1 MDAITL
7 EVLRNRFFAIAE
19 EMGAAL
25 IRTAYS
31 PNIKDRRDCSC
42 ALFDREGNTIAQA
55 EHIPVHSGVL
65 PWGVKGALEYI
76 DVDALVPGDVVMHN
90 DPFIGGTHLP
100 DVIVISPLFAEGRVV
115 AFVANLAHHV
125 DVGGKVP
132 ASLSPDATEVFQE
145 GLRWP
150 PVKIQKAGV
159 LDPELL
165 AIHHSNVRTP
175 HEGKGDLLAQIASNN
190 VGQKRWDEVV
200 EEFGLEVVLEG
211 ITELDS
217 YCDRRMRV
225 ELERLPV
232 GTFSFSDTIE
242 GDGVVDDLLEIK
254 VTITTGG
261 PQLLVDFTGT
271 CPQTKGPLN
280 CVRPMTLAC
289 IYYVIRAITDPTI
302 PPNSGTFRGIDVI
315 TPSGSLVNAK
325 FPSPTGMGNAI
336 STQRIVDVLLGAF
349 AQMLPERATAA
360 AAGAMNGVQMGSFNP
375 VTEQYFTYGETY
387 GGGYG
392 ASRRGDGT
400 SGVQSHMTN
409 TRNTPIEVL
418 ESILPVRVWR
428 YGLVSDSEGAGEH
441 RGGFGIARVVEMLQ
455 DDVSV
460 YVMSD
465 RAINK
470 PWGLESGQPASGPSF
485 TVTNAAGSRRLGTKS
500 SFVMNTGDVLSI
512 ETSGGGGWGDPLRRD
527 RDALDRDVRGGLISP
542 ERARAVYGLRLPST
556 SAGSETTKPI
566 QVDEADRQ
574 FAIDQGRSPR

>member
-42 ALFDREGNTIAQA
+42 AIFDRDGNTIAQA

-65 PWGVKGALEYI
+65 PWGVKGALDFI

-100 DVIVISPLFAEGRVV
+100 DVILISPIFSADRVV

-165 AIHHSNVRTP
+165 AIHRFNVRTP
-175 HEGKGDLLAQIASNN
+175 HEGKGDLLAQIAANN

-200 EEFGLEVVLEG
+200 AEFGLDLVLDG
-211 ITELDS
+211 IAELDS
-217 YCDRRMRV
+217 YCDRRMRA
-225 ELERLPV
+225 ELAKLPE
-232 GTFSFSDTIE
+232 GTFCFADTIE
-242 GDGVVDDLLEIK
+242 GDGVVDDILEIK
-254 VTITTGG
+254 VSITTGG
-261 PQLLVDFTGT
+261 PRLLVDFTGT
-271 CPQTKGPLN
+271 CAQTKGPLN

-302 PPNSGTFRGIDVI
+302 PPNTGTFRSIDVI

-349 AQMLPERATAA
+349 AQALPERATAA
-360 AAGAMNGVQMGSFNP
+360 ACGAMNGVQMGSFDP
-375 VTEQYFTYGETY
+375 VTEKYFTYGETY

-392 ASRRGDGT
+392 ASSRGDGT

-418 ESILPVRVWR
+418 ETVLPVRVES
-428 YGLVSDSEGAGEH
+428 YGLVPDSEGAGEH
-441 RGGFGIARVVEMLQ
+441 RGGFGISRVVRMLQ

-465 RAINK
+465 RMINK
-470 PWGLESGQPASGPSF
+470 PWGLESGLAASGPRFS
-485 TVTNAAGSRRLGTKS
+485 VTTASGTEQLGTKCQL
-500 SFVMNTGDVLSI
+500 VMNTDDVLAI
-512 ETSGGGGWGDPLRRD
+512 ETSGGGGWGDPVRRN
-527 RDALDRDVRGGLISP
+527 RDDLERDVRSGLISAD
-542 ERARAVYGLRLPST
+542 RARTVYGLHDATETST
-556 SAGSETTKPI
+556 I
-566 QVDEADRQ
+566 
-574 FAIDQGRSPR
+574 PRPEGANGIPQTPAPVQ